1 MIPLPDVQSP
11 DFRIDTKIPAGLVTA
26 FDTIT
31 SGTRKHTLKPF
42 VKHARRSR
50 VCLWPL
56 QKSWQFYCNRCPKLN
71 SAALYTIIRSE
82 TGLDPNVN
90 NVCHDT
96 KSREKTMNLL
106 YRSTGTSLSETG
118 TLASLPDE

>member
-1 MIPLPDVQSP
+1 MNSLPDVQSP
-11 DFRIDTKIPAGLVTA
+11 DFRIDTELPVGLVAA
-26 FDTIT
+26 FVTIT

-56 QKSWQFYCNRCPKLN
+56 QKSWQLYCNRCLKLK
-71 SAALYTIIRSE
+71 SAVLYTIISSE
-82 TGLDPNVN
+82 TGLDPNMN

-96 KSREKTMNLL
+96 KSRENAMNLL
-106 YRSTGTSLSETG
+106 YWSTGTSLSDRG
-118 TLASLPDE
+118 TLVSLPNE